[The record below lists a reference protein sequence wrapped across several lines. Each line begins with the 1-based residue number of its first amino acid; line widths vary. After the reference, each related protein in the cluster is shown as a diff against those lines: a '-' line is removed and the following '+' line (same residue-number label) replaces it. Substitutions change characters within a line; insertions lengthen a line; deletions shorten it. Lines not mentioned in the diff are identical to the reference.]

1 MIPNLTFENR
11 INITWN
17 PGDDGGGST
26 HYVDFLNAVGSEKK
40 YKNGLEWCA
49 GLSAVAFSLL
59 DAKICENFVL
69 MDIYEPAL
77 IKAQENAKINNIIDK
92 VSIRLCDKI
101 DSLPITD
108 KFDLV
113 VSNPPHGET
122 ASWIIN
128 SQPNL
133 TKEEIDRIIRIT
145 VDKDWNLHKE
155 FFKNITK
162 YLNPN
167 ADLFISETSSHPFII
182 NWAKEVGLNLIEV
195 FSAPALAKDTKTDA
209 VILHFIYETKI
220 Y

>member
-1 MIPNLTFENR
+1 MSLNLTFKNN
-11 INITWN
+11 IHITWN
-17 PGDDGGGST
+17 HGDDGGGST
-26 HYVDFLNAVGSEKK
+26 HYVEFLNAIGAEKK

-59 DAKICENFVL
+59 DAKTCENFVL

-77 IKAQENAKINNIIDK
+77 IKAQENAKINNIIDR
-92 VSIRLCDKI
+92 VSIRICDKI
-101 DSLPITD
+101 DSLPVTD

-113 VSNPPHGET
+113 VSNPPHVET
-122 ASWIIN
+122 DSWIDN
-128 SQPNL
+128 SMPKL
-133 TKEEIDRIIRIT
+133 TKEEKDRNIRIT

-167 ADLFISETSSHPFII
+167 ADLYISETNSHGFII
-182 NWAKEVGLNLIEV
+182 DWAKEVGLNLIEV

-209 VILHFIYETKI
+209 VILHFRYETKI